1 MKNLLAAL
9 LVCATL
15 AAAPMDADAA
25 RRFGGGSNLG
35 RPAPTFSQKAPAA
48 APKAPAAKPG
58 ATQNQPRQATPAQQ
72 AQRPSMMR
80 GMLTGL
86 AAALGITALLSMLG
100 INGAGM
106 VSLVMGLILAAV
118 LFMALRA
125 FLSRR
130 AAPAGAHR
138 PAGRGSAEDAQ
149 IFERR
154 AEPVRPEP
162 VRTQAAA
169 SGSVMDQFMGGG
181 SAPAEES
188 GAVDVTPA
196 DFDREGFL
204 KVARENYVAL
214 QKAWDSGNVLEIS
227 DFTTPDVFTA
237 VTHQLRE
244 RGHVTQ
250 QTTVVELSN
259 ELLGIAQEGDEYLA
273 SVRFTGVLDVSGE
286 REELDETWV
295 LAKPVRGEGGWL
307 LCAIRQNGPVA

>member
-1 MKNLLAAL
+1 
-9 LVCATL
+9 
-15 AAAPMDADAA
+15 
-25 RRFGGGSNLG
+25 
-35 RPAPTFSQKAPAA
+35 
-48 APKAPAAKPG
+48 
-58 ATQNQPRQATPAQQ
+58 
-72 AQRPSMMR
+72 
-80 GMLTGL
+80 MLTGL

-196 DFDREGFL
+196 DFDREG
-204 KVARENYVAL
+204 
-214 QKAWDSGNVLEIS
+214 QHG
-227 DFTTPDVFTA
+227 
-237 VTHQLRE
+237 
-244 RGHVTQ
+244 
-250 QTTVVELSN
+250 
-259 ELLGIAQEGDEYLA
+259 
-273 SVRFTGVLDVSGE
+273 
-286 REELDETWV
+286 
-295 LAKPVRGEGGWL
+295 
-307 LCAIRQNGPVA
+307 